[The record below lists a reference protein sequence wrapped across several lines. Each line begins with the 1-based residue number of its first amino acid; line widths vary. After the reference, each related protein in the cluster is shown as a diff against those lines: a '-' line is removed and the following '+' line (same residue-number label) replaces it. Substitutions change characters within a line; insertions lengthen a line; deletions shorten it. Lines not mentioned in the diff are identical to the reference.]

1 MGQEKARLQ
10 GVGRSEFDRYSMK
23 NLTASQ
29 LSNMAGNAFCPQVA
43 NQQIPLRPCSKL
55 FKHRSMLEVNRLSF

>member
-10 GVGRSEFDRYSMK
+10 GVGRSELDRYSMK

-29 LSNMAGNAFCPQVA
+29 LSNMAGNAICPQVA